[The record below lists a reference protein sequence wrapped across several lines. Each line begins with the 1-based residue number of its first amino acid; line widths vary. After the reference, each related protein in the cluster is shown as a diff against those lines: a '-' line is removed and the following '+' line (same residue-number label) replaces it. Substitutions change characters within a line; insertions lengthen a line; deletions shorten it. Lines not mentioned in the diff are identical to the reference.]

1 MSFVKGNS
9 ADFLSP
15 LAVRVHPMDTIR
27 KVTTICE
34 RESHCTLAVHALTQT
49 RSFLFLKD
57 RRTVNNSSGFEDL
70 MKRYINQQGGCE
82 AIFKDFQ

>member
-1 MSFVKGNS
+1 MTHHLLTDLGIEEGHRFEMSFVNGNS

-34 RESHCTLAVHALTQT
+34 REPHRTLAVHA
-49 RSFLFLKD
+49 
-57 RRTVNNSSGFEDL
+57 
-70 MKRYINQQGGCE
+70 
-82 AIFKDFQ
+82 